1 MEILIH
7 SNNTEALPL
16 SGKKIY
22 DVAMVLVDGKTCKV
36 AVFVCV
42 NDRPIE
48 RVSCAKVGGLE
59 FYQQLKE
66 RVKTLGLHQSH
77 WITRTGCL
85 GFCNSTGTTV
95 AVFKTGK
102 DPVWYN
108 EVKME
113 HLETIWKEINS

>member
-1 MEILIH
+1 
-7 SNNTEALPL
+7 
-16 SGKKIY
+16 
-22 DVAMVLVDGKTCKV
+22 V

-42 NDRPIE
+42 NDRTPE

-66 RVKTLGLHQSH
+66 KVKISGLQNSH

-85 GFCNSTGTTV
+85 GFCNSIGTTV
-95 AVFKTGK
+95 AVFKLGK
-102 DPVWYN
+102 NPIWYN
-108 EVKME
+108 EVKMD